1 MNKTRVIF
9 FVILGIA
16 LLIVIAGLVI
26 AGAGL
31 LLTFGEK
38 IPWIGRLPGDIV
50 IRGKNISF
58 YFPVMTCIVVSLL
71 LTLIF
76 SLFRK

>member
-1 MNKTRVIF
+1 MFDFSHFGK
-9 FVILGIA
+9 IL
-16 LLIVIAGLVI
+16 VIAGLVI